1 MHGDV
6 GGVVHREE
14 EEEGNVVADLLSKGK
29 VRIFGRVQF
38 LIFIYDNY

>member
-38 LIFIYDNY
+38 LLFNHGNY